1 MRVSGMGNGAGMET
15 QWETTHLRVRGR
27 WGQSQHSRADGAE
40 NQTSHQQQM
49 ACGQLECG
57 KCGSPFPGTHW
68 APGVPATSMAKPRG
82 LGGLYHLIF
91 TSKSHKKILVT

>member
-1 MRVSGMGNGAGMET
+1 MET
-15 QWETTHLRVRGR
+15 QWETTHLPVRGR

-57 KCGSPFPGTHW
+57 KCGSPFPGGSSYQHGEAQGTWRPLPSYFH
-68 APGVPATSMAKPRG
+68 
-82 LGGLYHLIF
+82 I
-91 TSKSHKKILVT
+91 